1 MGPVWHP
8 MRCRSMLKAV
18 VFDLDGTLT
27 VLNLP
32 LEAMRRDT
40 KAYFISKGA
49 PTELFEPADGISS
62 STTKARD
69 YFLSRGISSDRWKK
83 YESEMDAILD
93 KHEASATKQV
103 ILMEDTIAVINGL
116 KDLGLK
122 TAILTNNGR
131 GSVNTILEQTKL
143 GGLFDIIQTRHES
156 PRAKPFPDGL
166 LKIVARLDVERNESI
181 YVGDAGIDAVA
192 AERAG
197 IEFWGVTTGETNH
210 ESLRRS
216 GASLTLDSLSHVL
229 AEVRIRIGVNK

>member
-1 MGPVWHP
+1 
-8 MRCRSMLKAV
+8 MLKAL

-40 KAYFISKGA
+40 KAYFISKGI

-62 STTKARD
+62 STTKARE
-69 YFLSRGISSDRWKK
+69 YFLSNGLLPNQWEK
-83 YESEMDAILD
+83 YEFEMDTILD
-93 KHEASATKQV
+93 KHEANATKQV
-103 ILMEDTIAVINGL
+103 LLMEDTIEVINGI
-116 KDLGLK
+116 KTLGLK

-131 GSVNTILEQTKL
+131 GSVDAILEQTDI

-166 LKIVARLDVERNESI
+166 LKIVARLDVERNEAI

-192 AERAG
+192 AKRAG
-197 IEFWGVTTGETNH
+197 IEFWGVTTGEVDR
-210 ESLRRS
+210 ESLLS
-216 GASLTLDSLSHVL
+216 AGASITLESLSHVL
-229 AEVRIRIGVNK
+229 AEVRIRIVAEK

>member
-1 MGPVWHP
+1 
-8 MRCRSMLKAV
+8 MLKAV

-32 LEAMRRDT
+32 LEAMRKDT
-40 KAYFISKGA
+40 KAYFISKGV
-49 PTELFEPADGISS
+49 PTNLFEPADGISS
-62 STTKARD
+62 STTKARE
-69 YFLSRGISSDRWKK
+69 YFLSTGMFPDVWKK

-103 ILMEDTIAVINGL
+103 TLMEDTVEVINGI

-131 GSVNTILEQTKL
+131 GSVNAILEQVEL
-143 GGLFDIIQTRHES
+143 GGLFDVIQTRHES

-166 LKIVARLDVERNESI
+166 LKIVARLNVERNEAI

-192 AERAG
+192 AMRAG
-197 IEFWGVTTGETNH
+197 IEFWGVTTGEIDR
-210 ESLRRS
+210 ESLL
-216 GASLTLDSLSHVL
+216 GAGAAMTLESLSHVL
-229 AEVRIRIGVNK
+229 AEVRNRIGVDK

>member
-1 MGPVWHP
+1 
-8 MRCRSMLKAV
+8 MLKAV

-32 LEAMRRDT
+32 LEAMRKDT
-40 KAYFISKGA
+40 KAYFISKGV
-49 PTELFEPADGISS
+49 PTNLFEPADGISS
-62 STTKARD
+62 STTKARE
-69 YFLSRGISSDRWKK
+69 YFLSTGMFPDVWKK

-103 ILMEDTIAVINGL
+103 TLMEDTVEVINGI

-131 GSVNTILEQTKL
+131 GSVNAILEQVEL
-143 GGLFDIIQTRHES
+143 GGLFDVIQTRHES

-166 LKIVARLDVERNESI
+166 LKIVARLDVERDEAI

-192 AERAG
+192 AMRAG
-197 IEFWGVTTGETNH
+197 IEFWGVTTGEIDR
-210 ESLRRS
+210 ESLL
-216 GASLTLDSLSHVL
+216 GAGAAMTLESLSHVL
-229 AEVRIRIGVNK
+229 AEVRNRIGVDK

>member
-1 MGPVWHP
+1 
-8 MRCRSMLKAV
+8 MLKAL

-40 KAYFISKGA
+40 KGYFISKGV

-62 STTKARD
+62 STTKARE
-69 YFLSRGISSDRWKK
+69 YFLSSGMSPDRWKN

-103 ILMEDTIAVINGL
+103 ILMEDTIEVINGL

-131 GSVNTILEQTKL
+131 GSVNAILEQTEL
-143 GGLFDIIQTRHES
+143 GGLFDVIQTRHES

-166 LKIVARLDVERNESI
+166 LKIVARLDVEQNEAI

-192 AERAG
+192 AKRAG
-197 IEFWGVTTGETNH
+197 IEFWGVTTGEIDR
-210 ESLRRS
+210 ESLLRA
-216 GASLTLDSLSHVL
+216 GASLTLGSLSHVL
-229 AEVRIRIGVNK
+229 AEVRIRIGVDK

>member
-1 MGPVWHP
+1 
-8 MRCRSMLKAV
+8 MLKAV

-32 LEAMRRDT
+32 LDAMRKDT
-40 KAYFISKGA
+40 KTYFISKGV

-62 STTKARD
+62 STTKARE
-69 YFLSRGISSDRWKK
+69 YFLSIGISPARWKK
-83 YESEMDAILD
+83 YESEMDTILD

-103 ILMEDTIAVINGL
+103 ILMEDTVEAINGI

-131 GSVNTILEQTKL
+131 VSVNAILEQTEL
-143 GGLFDIIQTRHES
+143 GDLFDIIQTRHES

-166 LKIVARLDVERNESI
+166 LKIVARLDVERNEAI

-192 AERAG
+192 AKRAG
-197 IEFWGVTTGETNH
+197 IEFWGVTTGEIDR
-210 ESLRRS
+210 ESLLRA
-216 GASLTLDSLSHVL
+216 GALMTLESLSRVL
-229 AEVRIRIGVNK
+229 AAVRNRIGADK

>member
-1 MGPVWHP
+1 
-8 MRCRSMLKAV
+8 MLKAL

-40 KAYFISKGA
+40 KGYFISKGV

-62 STTKARD
+62 STTKARE
-69 YFLSRGISSDRWKK
+69 YFLSSGMSRNRWKN

-103 ILMEDTIAVINGL
+103 ILMEDTIEVINGL

-131 GSVNTILEQTKL
+131 GSVNAILEQTEL

-166 LKIVARLDVERNESI
+166 LKIVARLDVEQNEAI

-192 AERAG
+192 AKRAG
-197 IEFWGVTTGETNH
+197 IEFWGVTTGEIDR
-210 ESLRRS
+210 ESLLRA
-216 GASLTLDSLSHVL
+216 GASLTLESLSRVL
-229 AEVRIRIGVNK
+229 AEVRIRIGVDK

>member
-1 MGPVWHP
+1 
-8 MRCRSMLKAV
+8 MLKAV

-32 LEAMRRDT
+32 LEAMRKDT
-40 KAYFISKGA
+40 KAYFISRGV
-49 PTELFEPADGISS
+49 PTNLFEPADGISS
-62 STTKARD
+62 STTKARE
-69 YFLSRGISSDRWKK
+69 YFLSTGMFPDVWKK

-103 ILMEDTIAVINGL
+103 TLMEDTVEVINGI

-131 GSVNTILEQTKL
+131 GSVNAILEQVEL
-143 GGLFDIIQTRHES
+143 GGLFDVIQTRHES

-166 LKIVARLDVERNESI
+166 LKIVARLDVERNEAI

-192 AERAG
+192 AMRAG
-197 IEFWGVTTGETNH
+197 IEFWGVTTGEIDR
-210 ESLRRS
+210 ESLL
-216 GASLTLDSLSHVL
+216 GAGAAMTLESLSHVL
-229 AEVRIRIGVNK
+229 AEVRNRIGVDK

>member
-1 MGPVWHP
+1 
-8 MRCRSMLKAV
+8 MLKAV

-40 KAYFISKGA
+40 KAYFISKGVPA
-49 PTELFEPADGISS
+49 ELFEPANGISS
-62 STTKARD
+62 STTKARG
-69 YFLSRGISSDRWKK
+69 YFLSSDMSLDRWKK
-83 YESEMDAILD
+83 YETEMDAILD

-103 ILMEDTIAVINGL
+103 ILMDDTIEVIGGIT
-116 KDLGLK
+116 DIGLK

-131 GSVNTILEQTKL
+131 SSVDAILEQTKL

-166 LKIVARLDVERNESI
+166 LKIVARLDVERNEAV

-192 AERAG
+192 AKRAG

-210 ESLRRS
+210 ESLLRA
-216 GASLTLDSLSHVL
+216 GASLTFESLSRVL
-229 AEVRIRIGVNK
+229 AEVRNRIGVDK

>member
-1 MGPVWHP
+1 
-8 MRCRSMLKAV
+8 MLKAV

-32 LEAMRRDT
+32 LEAMRKDT
-40 KAYFISKGA
+40 KAYFISKGV
-49 PTELFEPADGISS
+49 PTDLFEPVDGISS
-62 STTKARD
+62 STTKAME
-69 YFLSRGISSDRWKK
+69 YFFSTGMSPDRWKK
-83 YESEMDAILD
+83 YESEMDTILD

-103 ILMEDTIAVINGL
+103 ILMEDTVEAINGI

-131 GSVNTILEQTKL
+131 GSVNAILEQTEL

-166 LKIVARLDVERNESI
+166 LKIVARLDVERNEAV

-192 AERAG
+192 AKRAG
-197 IEFWGVTTGETNH
+197 IEFWGVTTGEIDR
-210 ESLRRS
+210 ESLLCA
-216 GASLTLDSLSHVL
+216 GASMTLESLSHVL
-229 AEVRIRIGVNK
+229 AEVRIRIGVDK